1 MVRTIKMIKVEIT
14 GAIMQQPVLVNALGL
29 DISKSFDEQV
39 SKTNIVGLMA
49 YVVAVSIF
57 SLEKLFDQFK
67 KDVDV
72 KIKEM
77 KPHSL
82 RWYNNKAQA
91 FQYGHA
97 LLPESDL
104 YAEVDEAA
112 QLVKF
117 SALEEIEGK
126 LTVKVAKDDGGGNPT
141 PLIGDELSSF
151 TNYFARVKDAGV
163 VLIVKSAPGDQL
175 RLSLDLYYDPLVLD
189 GEGQYLD
196 GSANTPVQD
205 AIREFIKSLPFN
217 GEFVIAHLVDALQ
230 ETEGVTIPNVLSC
243 ETKYGGYEFSQV
255 NAQSVPDAGYLE
267 LKDEDL
273 TINWI
278 ADV

>member
-1 MVRTIKMIKVEIT
+1 MARAIKAIKEEIT
-14 GAIMQQPVLVNALGL
+14 GAIIGQPVLINALGL
-29 DISKSFDEQV
+29 DISKTFDEQV
-39 SKTNIVGLMA
+39 SKTNIVGLLT
-49 YVVAVSIF
+49 YVVAVAIF

-91 FQYGHA
+91 FQYGHS
-97 LLPESDL
+97 LLAESDL
-104 YAEVDEAA
+104 YSEVDEAA

-117 SALEEIEGK
+117 SAVQEIEGK
-126 LTVKVAKDDGGGNPT
+126 LTVKVAKDNGEGNPT
-141 PLIGDELSSF
+141 SLVGDEFVSF
-151 TNYFARVKDAGV
+151 TNYCARVKDAGV

-189 GEGQYLD
+189 GEGQRLD
-196 GSANTPVQD
+196 GSGNTPVQD
-205 AIREFIKSLPFN
+205 AIREFIKILPFN

-243 ETKYGGYEFSQV
+243 ETKYGGYDFSQV

-273 TINWI
+273 TVNWI

>member
-1 MVRTIKMIKVEIT
+1 MARSIKTIKEEIT
-14 GAIMQQPVLVNALGL
+14 GAIIGQPVLVNALGL
-29 DISKSFDEQV
+29 DTSKSFDEQV
-39 SKTNIVGLMA
+39 SKTNIVGLLA
-49 YVVAVSIF
+49 YVVAVAIF
-57 SLEKLFDQFK
+57 TLEKLFDQFK

-72 KIKEM
+72 KIREM

-82 RWYNNKAQA
+82 RWYNNKARA

-104 YAEVDEAA
+104 YANMDESA

-117 SALEEIEGK
+117 SAVEEIERE
-126 LTVKVAKDDGGGNPT
+126 LTMKVAKDDGGGNPT
-141 PLIGDELSSF
+141 PLIGDELISF
-151 TNYFARVKDAGV
+151 TEYCARVKDAGV
-163 VLIVKSAPGDQL
+163 VLKVKSAPGDQL

-189 GEGQYLD
+189 GEGQRLD

-205 AIREFIKSLPFN
+205 AIREFIKNLPFN

-243 ETKYGGYEFSQV
+243 ATRYGGYEFSQV
-255 NAQSVPDAGYLE
+255 NARSVPDAGYLE

>member
-1 MVRTIKMIKVEIT
+1 MAKTIKTIKDEIT

-29 DISKSFDEQV
+29 GISKSFDEQV
-39 SKTNIVGLMA
+39 SKTNTIGLLT
-49 YVVAVSIF
+49 YVVAVAIF

-67 KDVDV
+67 RDVDV

-104 YAEVDEAA
+104 YAVEDEVT
-112 QLVKF
+112 QLVRF
-117 SALEEIEGK
+117 SAVEEIEGK
-126 LTVKVAKDDGGGNPT
+126 LTMKVAKDDGNGNPT
-141 PLIGDELSSF
+141 PLVGVELSSF
-151 TNYFARVKDAGV
+151 TNYCARVKDAGV
-163 VLIVKSAPGDQL
+163 VLKVNSAPGDQL
-175 RLSLDLYYDPLVLD
+175 RLSLDLYYDPLVID
-189 GEGQYLD
+189 GEGQRLD
-196 GSANTPVQD
+196 GSGNTPVQD
-205 AIREFIKSLPFN
+205 AIRDFIKSLPFN
-217 GEFVIAHLVDALQ
+217 GEFVITHLADALQ
-230 ETEGVTIPNVLSC
+230 VTEGVTIPNILSC

-267 LKDEDL
+267 LRDEDL
-273 TINWI
+273 TIKWI